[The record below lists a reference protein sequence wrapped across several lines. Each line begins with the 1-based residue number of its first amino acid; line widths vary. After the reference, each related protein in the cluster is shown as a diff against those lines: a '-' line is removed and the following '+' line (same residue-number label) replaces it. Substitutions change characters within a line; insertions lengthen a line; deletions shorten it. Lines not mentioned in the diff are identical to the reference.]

1 MSKRSVSKKRQHKQW
16 YNILAPEQFDRA
28 KLGTTPADTPEKLI
42 GRTIETTLGSISG
55 NPNQNHIKL
64 KFKVIETT
72 ADSVHT
78 ELIKHEISSDY
89 LRSLIRRGASKID
102 LIMTVLTSD
111 SYQVRIHP
119 LAFTNKGVD
128 HSQEKAVRK
137 QMESILTS
145 KSSTQTYTEF
155 MDSISEGKL
164 SLDLYNETKHI
175 YPLRRVEIQ
184 KATLE
189 AHPTV

>member
-16 YNILAPEQFDRA
+16 YNILAPEQFDRV
-28 KLGTTPADTPEKLI
+28 KLGTTPADSPEKLI
-42 GRTIETTLGSISG
+42 GRTLETTLGIISG

-64 KFKVIETT
+64 KFQVVETS
-72 ADSVHT
+72 ADSAHT

-89 LRSLIRRGASKID
+89 LRSLIRKGASKID
-102 LIMTVLTSD
+102 LIMTVLPSD

-137 QMESILTS
+137 QMQSWKRFLKEDYL
-145 KSSTQTYTEF
+145 
-155 MDSISEGKL
+155 
-164 SLDLYNETKHI
+164 
-175 YPLRRVEIQ
+175 
-184 KATLE
+184 
-189 AHPTV
+189 

>member
-1 MSKRSVSKKRQHKQW
+1 
-16 YNILAPEQFDRA
+16 
-28 KLGTTPADTPEKLI
+28 
-42 GRTIETTLGSISG
+42 
-55 NPNQNHIKL
+55 
-64 KFKVIETT
+64 
-72 ADSVHT
+72 
-78 ELIKHEISSDY
+78 
-89 LRSLIRRGASKID
+89 
-102 LIMTVLTSD
+102 MTVLTSD

-137 QMESILTS
+137 QMQSILIS
-145 KSSTQTYTEF
+145 KSSSQTYDEF
-155 MDSISEGKL
+155 MEEISEGRL

-189 AHPTV
+189 NHPAA

>member
-16 YNILAPEQFDRA
+16 YNILAPEQFDRV
-28 KLGTTPADTPEKLI
+28 KLGTTPADSPEKLI
-42 GRTIETTLGSISG
+42 GRTLETTLGTISG
-55 NPNQNHIKL
+55 NTNQNHIKL
-64 KFKVIETT
+64 KFKVVEAS
-72 ADSVHT
+72 ADSAHT

-137 QMESILTS
+137 QMQSILIS
-145 KSSTQTYTEF
+145 KSSSQTYDEF
-155 MDSISEGKL
+155 MEEISEGRL

-189 AHPTV
+189 NHPAA

>member
-16 YNILAPEQFDRA
+16 YNILAPEQFDRV
-28 KLGTTPADTPEKLI
+28 KLGATPADNPEKLI
-42 GRTIETTLGSISG
+42 GRTIETTLGTISG

-64 KFKVIETT
+64 KFRVIEAS
-72 ADSVHT
+72 ADSAHT

-89 LRSLIRRGASKID
+89 LRSLIRKGASKID

-137 QMESILTS
+137 QMQSILLS
-145 KSSTQTYTEF
+145 KSSTQTYSEL
-155 MDSISEGKL
+155 MGDISEGRL
-164 SLDLYNETKHI
+164 SLDIYNETKHI

-189 AHPTV
+189 NHPAA

>member
-111 SYQVRIHP
+111 SYQVRIHT

>member
-16 YNILAPEQFDRA
+16 YNILAPEQFDRV
-28 KLGTTPADTPEKLI
+28 KLGTTPAANPEKLI
-42 GRTIETTLGSISG
+42 GRTIETTLGTISG
-55 NPNQNHIKL
+55 NTNQNHIKL
-64 KFKVIETT
+64 KFKVVEAS
-72 ADSVHT
+72 ADSAHT

-137 QMESILTS
+137 QMQSILIS
-145 KSSTQTYTEF
+145 KSSSQTYDEF
-155 MDSISEGKL
+155 MEEISEGRL

-189 AHPTV
+189 NHPAA

>member
-111 SYQVRIHP
+111 SYQVRIQP